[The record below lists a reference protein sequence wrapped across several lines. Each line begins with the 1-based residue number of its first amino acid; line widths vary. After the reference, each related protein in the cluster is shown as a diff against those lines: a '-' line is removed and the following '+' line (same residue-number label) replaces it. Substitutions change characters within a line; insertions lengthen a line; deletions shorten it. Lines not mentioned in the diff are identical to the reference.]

1 MLKQKDD
8 LNISLK
14 GKQPRAN
21 KVNKMKSRFIKP
33 AMHKDARA
41 LLIIYSI
48 ILFAYLLYN
57 LSSAIQLL
65 DFADD
70 VYFKNAASKY
80 SFIEFVT
87 DRYFTWSG
95 RVLLEILAIYTF
107 NYPIL
112 WKIAIPLSLVIV
124 SICIHQIALNGFIDK
139 SISIPIIL
147 LSIII
152 HGPTIDSPGAAIWW
166 VTGFY
171 NYMLPFTLLF
181 SSIAIFMRC
190 DRRLFLFASLIL
202 AFVACNNEQAAVT
215 GLLVGLAFIF
225 TSLITKERLLC
236 SLSFF
241 VVCLISFLLLYLAP
255 GNIIRLHTE
264 ISNWMPE
271 FSGFNIIDK
280 SLIGIDLFRVN
291 SLNYSNIAFM
301 SMLIANILISL
312 RFSIKK
318 TKLFIIPFI
327 ITSLYM
333 LNIINCNTL
342 HLHML
347 EFSGGEQKI
356 NTSNIYTYAN
366 LVPIAFFLSTIFSIF
381 ITFLFIP
388 NSPGNKLLFSAIF
401 ASSAA
406 TIVMMGMSPTIYASG
421 PRVVYLSGLLTI
433 LFVANQ
439 IKVYIKS

>member
-1 MLKQKDD
+1 
-8 LNISLK
+8 
-14 GKQPRAN
+14 
-21 KVNKMKSRFIKP
+21 MKNRFIKTV
-33 AMHKDARA
+33 MDIDARV
-41 LLIIYSI
+41 LLRIFL
-48 ILFAYLLYN
+48 ILIFAYLLYN
-57 LSSAIQLL
+57 LSTAIHLL

-70 VYFKNAASKY
+70 VYFKNAESKY
-80 SFIEFVT
+80 SFVEFVT
-87 DRYFTWSG
+87 ERYFTWSG

-107 NYPIL
+107 NYPVV

-124 SICIHQIALNGFIDK
+124 SICIHQIALKGFIDK
-139 SISIPIIL
+139 AISIPLIL

-152 HGPTIDSPGAAIWW
+152 YGPTIDSPGAAIWW

-190 DRRLFLFASLIL
+190 NRRLSLLVSLML
-202 AFVACNNEQAAVT
+202 AFLACNNEQAAVT
-215 GLLVGLAFIF
+215 GLLVGLAFVI
-225 TSLITKERLLC
+225 TSLITKKKLTC

-241 VVCLISFLLLYLAP
+241 VVCLLSFLLLYLAP

-291 SLNYSNIAFM
+291 SLNYSNIAFI
-301 SMLIANILISL
+301 SMLISNILISF
-312 RFSIKK
+312 RFSIEKN
-318 TKLFIIPFI
+318 KLFIIPFV
-327 ITSLYM
+327 ITSTYM
-333 LNIINCNTL
+333 LNIINCNIL

-347 EFSGGEQKI
+347 EFAGSEQKI
-356 NTSNIYTYAN
+356 NINNIYTYAN
-366 LVPIAFFLSTIFSIF
+366 LAPILFFLSTIISIF
-381 ITFLFIP
+381 ITFLSIRS
-388 NSPGNKLLFSAIF
+388 NVSNKLLFSAIF

-406 TIVMMGMSPTIYASG
+406 TIVMLGMSPTIYASG

-439 IKVYIKS
+439 IKIYIKS